1 MVPTSQR
8 SFTCC
13 SFSMFLGMDN
23 ESSHSSK
30 DADPYSLNIANV
42 AGSVVAIETTGWL
55 SVGGTKAEVGIDWTW
70 PTDEGIGLVVE
81 IQTVG

>member
-13 SFSMFLGMDN
+13 SFSMFRGLDN
-23 ESSHSSK
+23 ESSHSTK

-42 AGSVVAIETTGWL
+42 AGSVIAIETAGRL
-55 SVGGTKAEVGIDWTW
+55 SAGGTKADVGID
-70 PTDEGIGLVVE
+70 
-81 IQTVG
+81 